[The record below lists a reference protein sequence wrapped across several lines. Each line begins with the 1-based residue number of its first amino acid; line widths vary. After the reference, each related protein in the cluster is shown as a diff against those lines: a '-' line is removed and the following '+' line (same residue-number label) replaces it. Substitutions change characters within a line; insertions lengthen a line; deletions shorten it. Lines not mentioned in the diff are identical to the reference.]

1 MKKRFIK
8 NILLLAVLMQVWLG
22 GCAEPVPSNHSF
34 SLPTVNGEETLEVIT
49 WNLRYFPQNGVE
61 EVNRVIMLLDSLNA
75 DVVCLQEIDQMSQ
88 LVRVANALPQYDLI
102 QSIRTDY
109 LMLGILYKPD
119 LLVPLDTSELFPDES
134 YTFAGRFPLQVK
146 FARQMDSLAY
156 HFTVI
161 NMHLK
166 AMGDAA
172 SIQRRHNATTLLH
185 DYLLTTI
192 DSTAD
197 TNIVVVG
204 DWNDD
209 LSTSSATTSFTAF
222 MNDTENFYFTTWD
235 LAWAETDAEDSY
247 PGWSSFL
254 DHILISRALFD
265 ENETA
270 TTRTLKLDDYLSDYF
285 SLVSDHRPVMLRF
298 VPLPD

>member
-1 MKKRFIK
+1 MKMWLVKLF
-8 NILLLAVLMQVWLG
+8 LLPAVPLLVWT
-22 GCAEPVPSNHSF
+22 GCAEPAPSNHSF
-34 SLPTVNGEETLEVIT
+34 SLPTVDREETLEVIT

-61 EVNRVIMLLDSLNA
+61 EVNRVIMMLDSLNA
-75 DVVCLQEIDQMSQ
+75 DIVCLQEIYSMSQ
-88 LVRVANALPQYDLI
+88 MVRVADALPQYDLI

-119 LLVPLDTSELFPDES
+119 LLVPVDTGELFPDES

-146 FARQMDSLAY
+146 FSKPTDSLDY

-166 AMGDAA
+166 AMGDAS

-185 DYLLTTI
+185 DYLLSVITT
-192 DSTAD
+192 TED
-197 TNIVVVG
+197 TNFVVVG

-209 LSTSSATTSFTAF
+209 LSTSSGATSFTAF
-222 MNDTENFYFTTWD
+222 MNDTENFYFTTWN
-235 LAWAETDAEDSY
+235 LAWAETNEDDSY
-247 PGWSSFL
+247 PGWPSFL

-270 TTRTLKLDDYLSDYF
+270 TTRTLKLDNYLSDYF

-298 VPLPD
+298 EPGLN

>member
-1 MKKRFIK
+1 MKMWSVKI
-8 NILLLAVLMQVWLG
+8 ILLLAVPMLVWLS
-22 GCAEPVPSNHSF
+22 CAEPAPSNYAF

-49 WNLRYFPQNGVE
+49 WNLRFFPQNGVE

-102 QSIRTDY
+102 QSIHTDY

-134 YTFAGRFPLQVK
+134 YNFAGRFPLQVK
-146 FARQMDSLAY
+146 FARQVDSTDY

-166 AMGDAA
+166 AMGDAS

-185 DYLLTTI
+185 DYLSDVITT
-192 DSTAD
+192 TED
-197 TNIVVVG
+197 TNFVVVG

-209 LSTSSATTSFTAF
+209 LSTSSGATSFTAF
-222 MNDTENFYFTTWD
+222 MSDTENFYFTTWD
-235 LAWAETDAEDSY
+235 LAWAETDEADSY

-265 ENETA
+265 ENKTA
-270 TTRTLKLDDYLSDYF
+270 VTRTLKLDDYISDYF
-285 SLVSDHRPVMLRF
+285 SLVSAHRPVMFRF
-298 VPLPD
+298 EPLLD

>member
-1 MKKRFIK
+1 MWSVKI
-8 NILLLAVLMQVWLG
+8 ILLLAVSMLVWL
-22 GCAEPVPSNHSF
+22 GCAEPVPSRHSF
-34 SLPTVNGEETLEVIT
+34 SLPTVDREETLEVIT
-49 WNLRYFPQNGVE
+49 WNLRFFPQNGVE

-102 QSIRTDY
+102 QSIRTDF
-109 LMLGILYKPD
+109 LMMGILYKPD

-146 FARQMDSLAY
+146 FARQMDSIAY

-166 AMGDAA
+166 AKGEAS
-172 SIQRRHNATTLLH
+172 SIQRRHDATTLLH
-185 DYLLTTI
+185 EYLSDVITT
-192 DSTAD
+192 TED
-197 TNIVVVG
+197 TNFVVVG

-209 LSTSSATTSFTAF
+209 LSTSNGATSFTAF

-235 LAWAETDAEDSY
+235 LAWAETDEEDSY

-270 TTRTLKLDDYLSDYF
+270 TTRTLKLDNYLSDYF
-285 SLVSDHRPVMLRF
+285 SLVSDHRPVMFRF
-298 VPLPD
+298 EPLPD